1 MVHDTHSS
9 LKSWS
14 TMQITLTL
22 YSYFQLLRAL
32 SYCKRKPF
40 VNLFEFH
47 YFVINGWC
55 WVVNYSIEM
64 CEVNLTQKLWKFLI
78 IRNLRIRGL
87 TRKKVAHLFP
97 MHLFS
102 APWEHQKTVSFSDVF
117 RSWRKGA
124 LETNGLKRQKE
135 LYLCRTYFSSNC
147 E

>member
-64 CEVNLTQKLWKFLI
+64 CRLRSESYSEVVKISDNKEFKNSWINPEKSSSFVPNAPFLCPLRTSENRKFFWCFQKLEKRCIGNKWVKETE
-78 IRNLRIRGL
+78 RI
-87 TRKKVAHLFP
+87 
-97 MHLFS
+97 
-102 APWEHQKTVSFSDVF
+102 VSLQNV
-117 RSWRKGA
+117 
-124 LETNGLKRQKE
+124 L
-135 LYLCRTYFSSNC
+135 
-147 E
+147 